1 MNQINNQLKYF
12 NMKKKNLFLI
22 LLLFYANFLSA
33 QTVKPEYQ
41 KCIKSFIDNVKSDNR
56 EAVAEMVFY
65 PLKREYPIPDVVDKA
80 DFINR
85 YAEIFDST
93 LRNEITTSDPA
104 KNWSDMGWRGIMLNK
119 GNIWMDFDGL
129 LTSINYQSKAEIDL
143 KKKLIAAQKKE
154 LDSSIAFFQIPICI
168 LETDKFKI
176 RIDNLGNKNY
186 RYVSWSI
193 DKSMSEKP
201 DLIIYRGNFVVEGSG
216 GNHQYEFKKENYT
229 YECAF
234 TVAGEKNPPAAKLTI
249 YQGGKVILSQNAKI
263 IAK

>member
-1 MNQINNQLKYF
+1 
-12 NMKKKNLFLI
+12 MKRKNLFLI
-22 LLLFYANFLSA
+22 LLIFCANFLSA

-41 KCIKSFIDNVKSDNR
+41 KCIKSFIDNVKIDNK

-85 YAEIFDST
+85 YSEIFDTT
-93 LRNEITTSDPA
+93 LKNEITKSDPG

-119 GNIWMDFDGL
+119 GNVWMDFDGR
-129 LTSINYQSKAEIDL
+129 LTSVNYQSQAEIDL
-143 KKKLIAAQKKE
+143 KKKLNDAQKKE
-154 LDSSIAFFQIPICI
+154 LDSSIAFFQKPICV
-168 LETDKFKI
+168 LETEKFRI
-176 RIDNLGNKNY
+176 RIDNLGNENY
-186 RYVSWSI
+186 RYVSWPI
-193 DKSMSEKP
+193 DKAMSEKP

-234 TVAGEKNPPAAKLTI
+234 IVAGEKNPPAAKLTI

>member
-1 MNQINNQLKYF
+1 
-12 NMKKKNLFLI
+12 MKKVNLFLV
-22 LLLFYANFLSA
+22 LVMVLGGFVSA

-41 KCIKSFIDNVKSDNR
+41 KCIKSFIDTLKSDKK
-56 EAVAEMVFY
+56 EAISEMVSY
-65 PLKREYPIPDVVDKA
+65 PLKREYPIPDVVDKS
-80 DFINR
+80 DFIKR
-85 YAEIFDST
+85 YDEIFDT
-93 LRNEITTSDPA
+93 ALKNEITKSDPA
-104 KNWSDMGWRGIMLNK
+104 KDWSDMGWRGIMLNQ
-119 GNIWMDFDGL
+119 GNVWMDFDGR
-129 LTSINYQSKAEIDL
+129 LTSVNYQSKAEIDL
-143 KKKLIAAQKKE
+143 KKKLIASQKKE
-154 LDSSIAFFQIPICI
+154 LDSSIAFFHIPICI

-193 DKSMSEKP
+193 DKAMSEKP

-234 TVAGEKNPPAAKLTI
+234 IVAGEKNPPAAKLTI
-249 YQGGKVILSQNAKI
+249 YQSGKVILSQNAKI